1 MSKKQ
6 LLLESC
12 DFSFT
17 CNLSEEEKN
26 TLTESLKISA
36 GKNGNLIVKNIPC
49 TILDRVNQN
58 GRIYPTALMQKAIE
72 EARPKM
78 KAKMLLCSGSEHPQN
93 SFPEPKEVSHCV
105 INAYIKNVEI
115 EVEGKREK
123 HNVLFNDW
131 EILNEKSEI
140 GAQVQQLILSGF
152 GIGTSIRSLGSCD
165 ANNVVTELEYLGTDI
180 VGQPSSSTF
189 VNMPINESVEVSTAP
204 LNETFVVSASATNV
218 VRSIDDAL
226 VLTQKIDNA
235 NFGTVK
241 KTSTKLD
248 SEIDP
253 KTGAETT
260 MVTLET
266 ETEDEVTDVDQAL
279 ALAKQA
285 IMNGQ
290 ADIDSVTIEN
300 VKEEQPKES
309 AENNDV
315 PVLNEEEKDPM
326 YLTLK
331 KSNYYHFNT
340 PEEYMQFINDNVK
353 YLDNGYSL
361 PEAEEIFAEYTDNKI
376 SPELACHKLEGFVG
390 NIINKT
396 FDKDIPALN
405 ENEDDTDDT
414 ERYEVCSWCGEKL
427 PLSDLKKE
435 KDLGYICNHC
445 ARGLESREGPLNFE
459 ECEYVPESAMK
470 EDGNENPYV
479 LLGKI
484 CQNSTEDSWIQKKA
498 RQMANSFEHGEIDQ
512 PTFVARLNDMILAN
526 DFKLPESKMTEAG
539 VDKLLDEIRS
549 IMYNEGLSLEQACRK
564 YCEHHD
570 NIPYEYVLE
579 YMRTNPVNES
589 VIKEAKEEKK
599 DPTEGQKYVLKTEQ
613 GFVAMDGN
621 AIKFVEQPKDAIHF
635 VKGKEESGVIHLS
648 GINKILDTMGIYDVE
663 KYYKKGTTDISAHD
677 DVNVQAVNTDE
688 NKEEVKEGLIM
699 GDGGVVTKPNEI
711 TGMPIKEDNG
721 SNTRFNAIVEIQGA
735 NGTSSETIPVSAV
748 EMEGINNEVGNLYNM
763 KSQKADGQVQITV
776 NDTTSG
782 AQYIYNPETQSVEPV
797 QMQQESAGEL
807 KQDGNKVS
815 MEIDDKNTVEKEFEN
830 PAQASV
836 VKAGL
841 EQGKLGG
848 DVLMSEDGERLQYQD
863 APDYSE
869 ENIQP
874 GWYAGSK
881 DPNVVGIIGPYDSK
895 EELLAGLNG
904 YQDQINIRY
913 VSPEEAGIAAE
924 STKIDE
930 VLYNEPGEASDPM
943 VTKTMTDAIEQD
955 IVVSVNNI
963 DWNVE
968 DLINKFTNNAEA
980 GDPVNFGDIQS
991 KINDLPETL
1000 DIRMKKDEL
1009 PDDVD
1014 INTLKDAVKNK
1025 IAQEYVMNINDLAIT
1040 DLHSVN

>member
-204 LNETFVVSASATNV
+204 LTETFVVSASATNV

-309 AENNDV
+309 AENNDA
-315 PVLNEEEKDPM
+315 PVLNEDDTDPM
-326 YLTLK
+326 YKALD
-331 KSNYYHFNT
+331 KSNYYRFET
-340 PEEYMQFINDNVK
+340 PEEYMQYINDNK
-353 YLDNGYSL
+353 DLLN
-361 PEAEEIFAEYTDNKI
+361 AEYTLADAEKIFADYTDSKIDASLARHQFEPFVQIISMNNFKMAESKASDNRYI
-376 SPELACHKLEGFVG
+376 QYIANNAGKLSVKQLQRFNTLCRNFEKGIVG
-390 NIINKT
+390 EEDLKVFANSCGLS
-396 FDKDIPALN
+396 AL
-405 ENEDDTDDT
+405 DDDE
-414 ERYEVCSWCGEKL
+414 ERFTQCAWCGDVL
-427 PLSDLKKE
+427 PMSDLKKE

-445 ARGLESREGPLNFE
+445 ARGLASREGPLNFE
-459 ECEYVPESAMK
+459 ECGYVPESAMK

-526 DFKLPESKMTEAG
+526 DFKLPESKMTEA
-539 VDKLLDEIRS
+539 
-549 IMYNEGLSLEQACRK
+549 
-564 YCEHHD
+564 
-570 NIPYEYVLE
+570 
-579 YMRTNPVNES
+579 
-589 VIKEAKEEKK
+589 KEEKVE

-677 DVNVQAVNTDE
+677 DVNVQVVNTDE

-721 SNTRFNAIVEIQGA
+721 SNTRFNATVEIQGT

-776 NDTTSG
+776 TDTTSG

-848 DVLMSEDGERLQYQD
+848 DVLMSEDGERPQYQD

-881 DPNVVGIIGPYDSK
+881 DPNVVGVIGPYDSK

-904 YQDQINIRY
+904 YRDQINIRY

-980 GDPVNFGDIQS
+980 DDPVNFGDIQS

>member
-78 KAKMLLCSGSEHPQN
+78 KAKTLLCSGSEHPQN

-189 VNMPINESVEVSTAP
+189 VNMSINESVEVSTAP
-204 LNETFVVSASATNV
+204 LTETFVVSASATNV

-235 NFGTVK
+235 HFGTVK

-266 ETEDEVTDVDQAL
+266 ETEDEVTDIDQAL

-300 VKEEQPKES
+300 VKEEQPEES
-309 AENNDV
+309 AENSDV
-315 PVLNEEEKDPM
+315 PVLNEDSVSDNPYIQHVMNNIDKLSDTQLKRFNELKTNFEKGFIDEEDIK
-326 YLTLK
+326 
-331 KSNYYHFNT
+331 
-340 PEEYMQFINDNVK
+340 V
-353 YLDNGYSL
+353 
-361 PEAEEIFAEYTDNKI
+361 FAN
-376 SPELACHKLEGFVG
+376 SCGL
-390 NIINKT
+390 
-396 FDKDIPALN
+396 PAL
-405 ENEDDTDDT
+405 DD
-414 ERYEVCSWCGEKL
+414 EEQYGSCAWCGDVL
-427 PLSDLKKE
+427 PMSDLKKE

-677 DVNVQAVNTDE
+677 DVNIQATNTDE

-721 SNTRFNAIVEIQGA
+721 SNTRFNATVEIQGA

-776 NDTTSG
+776 TDTTSG
-782 AQYIYNPETQSVEPV
+782 AQYIYNPEAQAVEPV

-830 PAQASV
+830 PAQASI

-848 DVLMSEDGERLQYQD
+848 DVLMSEDGERPQYQD

-881 DPNVVGIIGPYDSK
+881 DPNIVDVIGPYDSK
-895 EELLAGLNG
+895 EELLAGLND

-913 VSPEEAGIAAE
+913 VSPEEAGVAAE

-963 DWNVE
+963 DWNIE

-980 GDPVNFGDIQS
+980 DDPVNFGDIQS

-1009 PDDVD
+1009 PDDVN